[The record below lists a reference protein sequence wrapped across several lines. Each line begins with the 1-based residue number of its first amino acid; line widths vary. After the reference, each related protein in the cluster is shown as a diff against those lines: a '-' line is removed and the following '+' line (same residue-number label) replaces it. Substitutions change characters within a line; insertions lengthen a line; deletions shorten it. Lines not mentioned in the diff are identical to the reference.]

1 VRHSKLGRST
11 SVADISQRPFNVRF
25 CFDNRGTGR
34 TDCPDRPYSTKLF
47 ADDTVGLMDAIG
59 IERAHIYGI
68 SMGGGIV
75 QEIAINH
82 PHRTLSLVINCSFA
96 KMDRY
101 GARVTENIMNVY
113 KAQGPHEAARHM
125 TLFCYTLPYFNTHK
139 DEIDTKQKS
148 IGDAQRPAHAFI
160 RSTEA
165 CIGHDARSRLNQI
178 RVPTLVN
185 CGSEDTWCSVGCSQ
199 ELARLIPGAK
209 LKLYPNSSH
218 FFLNEHFDQ
227 SRLTSLH
234 SSARRHCDNDDPFS
248 QFREA
253 FHGLPPCIVSHGIP
267 SASCQVAPPR
277 RAMISRRFIAALTL
291 K

>member
-1 VRHSKLGRST
+1 VPRDVPFGPR
-11 SVADISQRPFNVRF
+11 ADIFSGATKATYSFEPQTSRG
-25 CFDNRGTGR
+25 RGTCPRFASTTSICITRFTVRARRSSILGGLPVTRGPGCVKSNIFLNTSKFSASTIAALDVLIVR
-34 TDCPDRPYSTKLF
+34 TGSTKLF
-47 ADDTVGLMDAIG
+47 ADDTVGLMDAVG

-139 DEIDTKQKS
+139 DEIDAKERS

-178 RVPTLVN
+178 KVPTLVN

-199 ELARLIPGAK
+199 
-209 LKLYPNSSH
+209 
-218 FFLNEHFDQ
+218 
-227 SRLTSLH
+227 
-234 SSARRHCDNDDPFS
+234 
-248 QFREA
+248 
-253 FHGLPPCIVSHGIP
+253 
-267 SASCQVAPPR
+267 
-277 RAMISRRFIAALTL
+277 
-291 K
+291 